1 MTRRRTLLGVVFA
14 TILIDFVGFSVLIP
28 VLPLFAERL
37 GATPV
42 EIGMMLAIYALAQ
55 LLFLPAWGWASDRI
69 GRRPVL
75 LVSLFGTTASFILLA
90 VAEDI
95 PTVYLARALAGF
107 FAASVGTAQAVVT
120 DVTPPSERTSGM
132 GLIGSAFGAGMIL
145 GPVLGGLLAGW
156 DPKAPFYGVAILAGA
171 NGVIAL
177 FALDES
183 RPAELP
189 KPPWRDLAASLIP
202 TPIRLLSAVHERRIG
217 LYLGFF
223 FVFFSAFSV
232 LEGMITLYLGE
243 RFGADEFDAALVF
256 AWLGVFLALTQA
268 VALPRLVRRLSEFNL
283 VCIGLALMALGFF
296 SVALAPAFAWFFAIG
311 PLIAVG
317 NGLAFPTFTSLY
329 SRACRAEEAGELLG
343 QSNAMGTAGRIVG
356 ATGGGLLMAKV
367 GLTSPFW
374 AAGIVMVAGLAGF
387 ILLRGSLLEDL
398 TTPGSET
405 SRESG

>member
-1 MTRRRTLLGVVFA
+1 MVFA

-42 EIGMMLAIYALAQ
+42 QIGLMLAVYALAQ
-55 LLFLPAWGWASDRI
+55 LLFLPAWGWTSDRI

-75 LVSLFGTTASFILLA
+75 LVSLFGTAASFVLLA

-95 PTVYLARALAGF
+95 PTVYVARALAGF

-120 DVTPPSERTSGM
+120 DATPPSERTSGM
-132 GLIGSAFGAGMIL
+132 GMIGSAFGAGMIL
-145 GPVLGGLLAGW
+145 GPVMGGLLASW
-156 DPKAPFYGVAILAGA
+156 DEKAPFYAVAVLAGL

-177 FALDES
+177 FTLDES
-183 RPAELP
+183 RPLDLP
-189 KPPWRDLAASLIP
+189 RPPWKDLAVSLIP
-202 TPIRLLSAVHERRIG
+202 TPLRLLGAVHEKRIG
-217 LYLGFF
+217 VYLGFF

-268 VALPRLVRRLSEFNL
+268 VALPRLVSHLSEFNL
-283 VCIGLALMALGFF
+283 VCVGLAVMAAGFWA
-296 SVALAPAFAWFFAIG
+296 VALAPAFPWFFLIG
-311 PLIAVG
+311 PVIAIG

-329 SRACRAEEAGELLG
+329 SKACRAEEAGELLG

-356 ATGGGLLMAKV
+356 AGGGGLLMANA

-374 AAGIVMVAGLAGF
+374 VAGAVMALGLVGF
-387 ILLRGSLLEDL
+387 ILFRNSLLDEP
-398 TTPGSET
+398 TRP
-405 SRESG
+405 